1 MDLRTECSRL
11 QGRRRLIRVESSF
24 LEMDKNQ
31 TVVDR
36 LTPLLRDLLGQRF
49 SGLFFRIQFPQE
61 LHSRSILLRI
71 RNLQKLHSRFLQGP
85 RNQNLWCVKG
95 EYVKDLH

>member
-36 LTPLLRDLLGQRF
+36 LRHLLGQRF
-49 SGLFFRIQFPQE
+49 SRLVFRIQFPQE

>member
-36 LTPLLRDLLGQRF
+36 LRHLLGQRF
-49 SGLFFRIQFPQE
+49 SRLFFRIQFPQE

-95 EYVKDLH
+95 EYVKDLY

>member
-36 LTPLLRDLLGQRF
+36 LRHLLGQR
-49 SGLFFRIQFPQE
+49 SSRLFFRIQFPQE

-95 EYVKDLH
+95 EYVKDLY